1 VDVST
6 RNRER
11 RKLKQKTADQ
21 KARRRADRIVGS
33 GHPGNPFEGLTP
45 REIAEMAVQHATQ
58 AICAGDDGALDTML
72 TTLSGQTL
80 VPHWRTH
87 VSMALLIS
95 MQSDVVG
102 AWRRGWQPADLVRL
116 AQRQLSAHHA
126 RILLDVIAA
135 EMRKYASGTVDARW
149 AAQLTSLGAGEWW
162 SADHALIDEWEVRAG
177 MDRAGVLRCALELR
191 RLLLTRAG
199 DIGRLC
205 PLPGE
210 ARRGSLDPRGIGPY
224 AGDQRMLDRVRAL
237 LTKAEST
244 EFGEEAEALTAKA
257 QELMA
262 RHSIDYALLS
272 AHSGVRDEPG
282 GCRIGID
289 APYESSK
296 TLLLQMVAEANR
308 CRAIWHK
315 APGFTTVVGFA
326 VDLEAVELVYTSLLV
341 QASRA
346 MQQEGSRRDPYGR
359 SRTRSF
365 RQAFLDAFAI
375 RIGQRLRTATTE
387 ASLDMATESGSANLL
402 PVLAARTDV
411 VEEAMAKMFPEAG
424 MTAVTVN
431 NREGWIAGR
440 AAADLATLHASQAVG
455 AGVE

>member
-1 VDVST
+1 
-6 RNRER
+6 
-11 RKLKQKTADQ
+11 
-21 KARRRADRIVGS
+21 
-33 GHPGNPFEGLTP
+33 
-45 REIAEMAVQHATQ
+45 
-58 AICAGDDGALDTML
+58 
-72 TTLSGQTL
+72 
-80 VPHWRTH
+80 
-87 VSMALLIS
+87 
-95 MQSDVVG
+95 
-102 AWRRGWQPADLVRL
+102 
-116 AQRQLSAHHA
+116 
-126 RILLDVIAA
+126 
-135 EMRKYASGTVDARW
+135 
-149 AAQLTSLGAGEWW
+149 
-162 SADHALIDEWEVRAG
+162 
-177 MDRAGVLRCALELR
+177 
-191 RLLLTRAG
+191 
-199 DIGRLC
+199 
-205 PLPGE
+205 
-210 ARRGSLDPRGIGPY
+210 
-224 AGDQRMLDRVRAL
+224 MLDRVRAL

-244 EFGEEAEALTAKA
+244 EFNEEAEALTAKA

-272 AHSGVRDEPG
+272 AHNGARDEPG

-289 APYESSK
+289 APYELSK

-315 APGFTTVVGFA
+315 APGFTTVVGFP

-387 ASLDMATESGSANLL
+387 VSLDMATESGSANLL

-411 VEEAMAKMFPEAG
+411 VDETMAKMFPAAG
-424 MTAVTVN
+424 TTAVTVSN
-431 NREGWIAGR
+431 EEGWNAGR
-440 AAADLATLHASQAVG
+440 AAADLATLHASHAVG